1 MVRVKQNKHQNHT
14 ASQKTES
21 KTLSHI
27 IFIHQISL
35 ENADSQY

>member
-14 ASQKTES
+14 QKTES